1 MIITMSE
8 NKFIPERL
16 TAVRE
21 QLGITSAEAARLT
34 GIKKEMMWKYENG
47 VSAPAEPTLRLISLY
62 LGTSPYFLYG
72 RTDDP
77 KADRMVI
84 EVRDDPHKEA
94 FLKNYDRLSTY
105 QKELINALMQEM
117 K

>member
-1 MIITMSE
+1 
-8 NKFIPERL
+8 
-16 TAVRE
+16 
-21 QLGITSAEAARLT
+21 
-34 GIKKEMMWKYENG
+34 
-47 VSAPAEPTLRLISLY
+47 
-62 LGTSPYFLYG
+62 
-72 RTDDP
+72 
-77 KADRMVI
+77 MVI

>member
-1 MIITMSE
+1 MILTMSE
-8 NKFIPERL
+8 KKFIPERL

-21 QLGITSAEAARLT
+21 HLGITSAEAARLT

-62 LGTSPYFLYG
+62 LGTSPDFLCG

-84 EVRDDPHKEA
+84 EVHDDPKKEA
-94 FLKNYDRLSTY
+94 FLKNYDHLSPY